1 MKNLEK
7 ANLLIKLKRFLKEN
21 KLNLTACG
29 CCGGVHVECNE
40 DELLVSADCLE
51 DIDNNIK
58 YYQENQ
64 NKIFIK
70 DLNKYSF
77 TKIEMVKVDGKIV
90 NLGGR
95 SNPFN
100 KFYNKRFQRF
110 DDIDWSNL
118 K

>member
-7 ANLLIKLKRFLKEN
+7 ANLLIKLKHFLKEN
-21 KLNLTACG
+21 NLNLTACG
-29 CCGGVHVECNE
+29 CCGGVHVEYND
-40 DELLVSADCLE
+40 DELLESTDCLK
-51 DIDNNIK
+51 DIDGDIK
-58 YYQENQ
+58 HYQENQ

-70 DLNKYSF
+70 DLNDYRF
-77 TKIEMVKVDGKIV
+77 TKIEMIKVDGKII

-95 SNPFN
+95 STPFN

-118 K
+118 